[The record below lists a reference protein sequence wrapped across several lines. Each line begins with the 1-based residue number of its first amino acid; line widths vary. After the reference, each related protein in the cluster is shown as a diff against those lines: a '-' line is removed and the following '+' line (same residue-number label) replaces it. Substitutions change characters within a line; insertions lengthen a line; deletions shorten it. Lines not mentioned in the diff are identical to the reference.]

1 MGQGPRVLSYIEP
14 QTKVIRA
21 MGQGPRA
28 PSLGRAVLQRRD
40 GFRLQERSDRRRLSP
55 KLPHRSPAMSERR
68 GRRRIRL
75 RAYKRHEGHFN
86 GATKPESIP
95 ARHRHPS
102 RGNLL
107 NTSASSAAHC
117 CCPSSSAP
125 DGYRCTRCRTPPRSP
140 RGRGP
145 TCARTPR
152 SSSPPPSRG
161 P

>member
-1 MGQGPRVLSYIEP
+1 MGQGPRALSYIEP
-14 QTKVIRA
+14 QIKVIRA

-28 PSLGRAVLQRRD
+28 PRLAELFFSAGMDSACRSAVTARRAGPQAACTKQSML
-40 GFRLQERSDRRRLSP
+40 
-55 KLPHRSPAMSERR
+55 ERR
-68 GRRRIRL
+68 GRRGTRPHPT
-75 RAYKRHEGHFN
+75 ARHEGHFN

-95 ARHRHPS
+95 ARHRAPS
-102 RGNLL
+102 RGNL

-125 DGYRCTRCRTPPRSP
+125 DGYRCTRCRTPPRTR

-145 TCARTPR
+145 TCARTPH
-152 SSSPPPSRG
+152 SSSPRPSRG